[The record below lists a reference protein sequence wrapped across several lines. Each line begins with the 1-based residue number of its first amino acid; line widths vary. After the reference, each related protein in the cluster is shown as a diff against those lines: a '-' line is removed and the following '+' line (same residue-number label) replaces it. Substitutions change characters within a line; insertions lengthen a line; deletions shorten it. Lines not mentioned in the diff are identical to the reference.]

1 MRRII
6 LIGPPS
12 TSGLSAWRAALL
24 CLASVKDTEHQNRA
38 AIVPVLE
45 GVCATEHLKE
55 EFAVFFATRH
65 GSSQFRMPAEDVSP
79 VDKLV
84 RDARREAGNP
94 FVEECSK
101 SIEVRE
107 GVERPLDF
115 Y

>member
-1 MRRII
+1 MED
-6 LIGPPS
+6 
-12 TSGLSAWRAALL
+12 A
-24 CLASVKDTEHQNRA
+24 EHQNGA
-38 AIVPVLE
+38 AIVPILK

-55 EFAVFFATRH
+55 EFAVLLAARY

-79 VDKLV
+79 LDNFV
-84 RDARREAGNP
+84 RDARRKAGKP

-107 GVERPLDF
+107 GVERPLDL